1 MFKAFVVEDEANILN
16 YIKRIIQ
23 ATGEIEVI
31 GAYGLPEDALANFSD
46 MLPEVVFLDIE
57 MPGMNGVDL
66 AKKLLAIKNDLMI
79 VFLTAYAQYA
89 VNAFELEAVDYLLK
103 PIVTED
109 LIRVIKRLHKNR
121 AKTDLKWSADVKN
134 DYDSRSN
141 SVLTP
146 PVRCLGSFE
155 VKNLK
160 NQLVRWPTKKS
171 EEVFA
176 YLLVNKG
183 VCVSKWNLLDR
194 FWQEYTQEK
203 GMNNLYST
211 MFRIK
216 AVIKE
221 LPCNPQI
228 NIGNA
233 GYILTSEEGFSD
245 LEVLKAC
252 ETNTDIGKEITIQ
265 QKENIYYN
273 YKSPL
278 FGDKDYLW
286 SLSYQE
292 DAINSF
298 RKLYLSL
305 LRYYVE
311 KQDMDEIE
319 KTIRHFVS
327 QHCEEEVSIK
337 QGLSAMKSVGK
348 DTDRIR
354 LLIRWIN
361 KKLEEQEMPDIE
373 A

>member
-1 MFKAFVVEDEANILN
+1 MFKAFVVEDETNIIN
-16 YIKRIIQ
+16 YIKRMIQ

-31 GAYGLPEDALANFSD
+31 GAYGLPEDALADFSD

-57 MPGMNGVDL
+57 MPGMNGVEL
-66 AKKLLAIKNDLMI
+66 AKKLRAIKPDLMI

-89 VNAFELEAVDYLLK
+89 VNAFEVEAVDYLLK

-109 LIRVIKRLHKNR
+109 LNRVIKRLHKNR
-121 AKTDLKWSADVKN
+121 AKADTKWRADAEN
-134 DYDSRSN
+134 ELDSS
-141 SVLTP
+141 STGVLTP
-146 PVRCLGSFE
+146 PVKCLGSFE
-155 VKNLK
+155 VKNHK
-160 NQLVRWPTKKS
+160 KEIVRWPTKKA

-203 GMNNLYST
+203 GLNNLYST

-245 LEVLKAC
+245 LEVLKTC
-252 ETNTDIGKEITIQ
+252 EANKALVKEITMQ

-273 YKSPL
+273 YKFPL

-305 LRYYVE
+305 LQYYVE
-311 KQDMDEIE
+311 KQDMEAID
-319 KTIRHFVS
+319 KTIRHFVM

-337 QGLSAMKSVGK
+337 QGLSAMRSIGK

-361 KKLEEQEMPDIE
+361 KKLEEQEMPDIGV
-373 A
+373 